1 MRQAT
6 RAVLTCAATLILV
19 ACGGGGGS
27 STPSTDTQSTLQTP
41 QQATSEPSTPA
52 GLTTSSTNALF
63 LADDTLIFDDYYLKT
78 AYTLAQF
85 QSQPG
90 IIVKWPMYDAAAI
103 KFTLTDAGSFNVAA
117 GQTISAAV
125 SISDTAPGSQGI
137 IKLYIDN
144 VAITRDGSNVTF
156 TVPSAAVAWVYGMAV
171 DGTGVELKNFST
183 TVSNATSTLSIAPN
197 SPSSIELGRTINSAL
212 NSVGSLSS
220 MSGTYKVTLVVTN
233 LPLSQANGTAFKS
246 FTIKIPKSLGDM
258 SNVRTM
264 TGLGLEGFITLTP
277 W

>member
-6 RAVLTCAATLILV
+6 RAVLTYAATLVLV
-19 ACGGGGGS
+19 ACGGGSGSGTS
-27 STPSTDTQSTLQTP
+27 STSVDTQSTVP
-41 QQATSEPSTPA
+41 QQATSEPSTPT
-52 GLTTSSTNALF
+52 GLTTSSANALY

-78 AYTLAQF
+78 SYTLAQF

-90 IIVKWPMYDAAAI
+90 ISVKWPMYDAAAI
-103 KFTLTDAGSFNVAA
+103 NFTLTDAGSFNMAA

-125 SISDTAPGSQGI
+125 SISDTAPGSYGI

-144 VAITRDGSNVTF
+144 VAVTKNGSNITF
-156 TVPSAAVAWVYGMAV
+156 TVPSPAVAWVFGMAV

-183 TVSNATSTLSIAPN
+183 TVSNDSSTLSIAPN
-197 SPSSIELGRTINSAL
+197 SPSRIELGRTINSAL
-212 NSVGSLSS
+212 NSVGSLNS
-220 MSGTYKVTLVVTN
+220 MSGTYKVSLVLTN

-246 FTIKIPKSLGDM
+246 YTIEIPKSLADM
-258 SNVRTM
+258 SNVRSI